1 MSSKNL
7 FIYNSNKLFEI
18 LNEIKEKFNFE
29 ISYIEKKDLKKKDF
43 DEYSNYLIITTEIK
57 ENIDNCLILDD
68 LPKKIDEIVE
78 KINLSFLKKQFSNQ
92 SQIKIGKYILNLNSR
107 KINFNNINQGFTERE
122 CNLILF
128 IKSQQ
133 RANLEDIQKNVWN
146 YRSNLETHTV
156 ETHIYRIRKKMIDSF
171 DDNDFI
177 KFDKKGYF
185 LNNK

>member
-1 MSSKNL
+1 MSSKYL
-7 FIYNSNKLFEI
+7 FIYNYNKLFEI
-18 LNEIKEKFNFE
+18 LNEIKGKLNFE
-29 ISYIEKKDLKKKDF
+29 IGYIDKKDLKKKDF
-43 DEYSNYLIITTEIK
+43 DEYSNYLIITTEI
-57 ENIDNCLILDD
+57 NNDIDNCLVFDD
-68 LPKKIDEIVE
+68 LPKKINEIVE
-78 KINLSFLKKQFSNQ
+78 KINLGFLKKQFSNQ

-156 ETHIYRIRKKMIDSF
+156 ETHIYRIRKKILE
-171 DDNDFI
+171 
-177 KFDKKGYF
+177 KFNEYNLITSKKKGYQIT
-185 LNNK
+185 